1 MLYNCKSQ
9 FINWIPTTKKSRR
22 YENPYELDKILNFM
36 INQMKKLVPKSIV
49 MLAVFG
55 FSTIAN
61 AQTITPKIQEYV
73 NNHQTVL
80 LNQFIE
86 FLRIP
91 NVLGDSLNME
101 RNASFIQQMLKERAV
116 KTRLLRSN
124 QPGSAPVVYGEV
136 LTPGA
141 TTTIIFYAHYDGQP
155 VNPAKWEKGLHPFEP
170 KLYSNRLDLGGKPL
184 SMPTQNNLWDP
195 EWRVYARGAAD
206 DKAGVF
212 AIIAAYEAIR
222 ELALKPL
229 VNIKF
234 FFEGEE
240 EAGSTNLGQILEEN
254 KALLKSDLWLI
265 CDGPSHFTG
274 KKQILFGVRGDVNI
288 DLKVYASKRPL
299 HSGNYGNW
307 APNPAMRLAQLLASM
322 KDKNGMVTIKGF
334 YDDVTPL
341 TATEKKAIAK
351 IPKVESILSKDLLM
365 INPDGGGQPFMEL
378 LNLPTLNI
386 NGMQSANIGNLS
398 ANIIPTEAE
407 AALDLRL
414 VKGNTVERQID
425 KIVRH
430 VKSEGYH
437 VIDHEPTDEE
447 RITFSLLAKIIKRG
461 RGYNAQRTAMDLPI
475 AQRVVKA
482 VNRTIDY
489 ELIQVPS
496 LGGSLPLYLFEEIL
510 NTKPI
515 TIPIVNFDN
524 NQHAENEN
532 VKIGNLMKGI
542 ETMAAIMLMN

>member
-447 RITFSLLAKIIKRG
+447 RITFPLLVKIIKRG

-542 ETMAAIMLMN
+542 ETIAAIMLMD

>member
-1 MLYNCKSQ
+1 M
-9 FINWIPTTKKSRR
+9 R
-22 YENPYELDKILNFM
+22 KIFLPFVC
-36 INQMKKLVPKSIV
+36 LLTLS
-49 MLAVFG
+49 
-55 FSTIAN
+55 AN
-61 AQTITPKIQEYV
+61 AQTITPKIQEYI
-73 NNHQTVL
+73 NSRQTVL

-116 KTRLLRSN
+116 ETKQLRSN

-170 KLYSNRLDLGGKPL
+170 KLLSDRIDKGGEILPVPSNNETWNPD
-184 SMPTQNNLWDP
+184 
-195 EWRVYARGAAD
+195 WRIYARGAAD

-212 AIIAAYEAIR
+212 AIISAYEILK
-222 ELALKPL
+222 ELNIKPNI
-229 VNIKF
+229 NIKF

-240 EAGSTNLGQILEEN
+240 EAGSVNLAHILEEN
-254 KALLKSDLWLI
+254 KNLLTSDLWLI

-322 KDKNGMVTIKGF
+322 KDKDGMVTIKGF

-341 TATEKKAIAK
+341 TAEEKNAIAK
-351 IPKVESILSKDLLM
+351 IPEVESILRKDLFM
-365 INPDGGGQPFMEL
+365 INPDSGGRPFMEL

-398 ANIIPTEAE
+398 ANIIPVEAE

-414 VKGNTVERQID
+414 VKGNVVEKQIK
-425 KIVRH
+425 KISDH
-430 VKSEGYH
+430 IKSQGYF
-437 VIDHEPTDEE
+437 VIDDEPTDEE
-447 RITFSLLAKIIKRG
+447 RLQYPLLAKLSKRK
-461 RGYNAQRTAMDLPI
+461 GYIAQRTSMDLPI
-475 AQRVVKA
+475 AQRVIKA
-482 VNRTIDY
+482 VNTTIDY
-489 ELIQVPS
+489 DVIQVPS
-496 LGGSLPLYLFEEIL
+496 LGGSLPLYLFEQIL

-515 TIPIVNFDN
+515 TLPIVNFDN

-532 VKIGNLMKGI
+532 LKIGYLLKGI
-542 ETMAAIMLMN
+542 ETMAAIMMMK

>member
-1 MLYNCKSQ
+1 
-9 FINWIPTTKKSRR
+9 
-22 YENPYELDKILNFM
+22 
-36 INQMKKLVPKSIV
+36 MKKLVLKSIL

-55 FSTIAN
+55 SSSMAN
-61 AQTITPKIQEYV
+61 AQTITPKIQEYI
-73 NNHQTVL
+73 NSHQTVL

-116 KTRLLRSN
+116 ETKLLRSN

-155 VNPAKWEKGLHPFEP
+155 VNPAKWEKGLHPFDP

-184 SMPTQNNLWDP
+184 SIPTQNNLWDP
-195 EWRVYARGAAD
+195 EWRIYARGAAD

-341 TATEKKAIAK
+341 TANEKKAIAK

-365 INPDGGGQPFMEL
+365 INPDGGGKPFMEL

-386 NGMQSANIGNLS
+386 NGMQAANIGNLS

-447 RITFSLLAKIIKRG
+447 RITFPLLAKIVKRG

-475 AQRVVKA
+475 AQKVVKA

-489 ELIQVPS
+489 EVIQVPS

-510 NTKPI
+510 NAKPI

-532 VKIGNLMKGI
+532 VKIGNLIKGI